1 MPKNLSFSDE
11 TLLDWVRWDPPP
23 PWSKKSEYF
32 LIRIFWIGRDPPA
45 PLLTESQKNPV
56 FFFTPPLK
64 RAIALKWPF
73 RQTNQSKKDGNNTG
87 NVNDLA
93 DIHVEVE
100 HPGNRLGVF
109 VSDAWAILR
118 CWGIWTTWTLL
129 NWWRPSL
136 CLILAIVVYKM
147 LGQWCIDVSWSL
159 SSVYVGGEHP
169 GHVKLARFKCLGI
182 SAFGKLKPVKDIL
195 TTVVVHYMNG
205 QSVQLYKW
213 YAGAIL
219 VPLTQSTQRSS
230 GVARKLWQPTL

>member
-1 MPKNLSFSDE
+1 MLGQCSISE
-11 TLLDWVRWDPPP
+11 T
-23 PWSKKSEYF
+23 
-32 LIRIFWIGRDPPA
+32 
-45 PLLTESQKNPV
+45 
-56 FFFTPPLK
+56 
-64 RAIALKWPF
+64 
-73 RQTNQSKKDGNNTG
+73 
-87 NVNDLA
+87 
-93 DIHVEVE
+93 
-100 HPGNRLGVF
+100 
-109 VSDAWAILR
+109 ILR

-159 SSVYVGGEHP
+159 SSGYVGGEHP
-169 GHVKLARFKCLGI
+169 GHVKLARLKCLGI

-219 VPLTQSTQRSS
+219 VPLNQNAKVFRFIWTRWSLMWTWKNEQYEWALS
-230 GVARKLWQPTL
+230 KLPCWLSALKQKVIKPTCYQL